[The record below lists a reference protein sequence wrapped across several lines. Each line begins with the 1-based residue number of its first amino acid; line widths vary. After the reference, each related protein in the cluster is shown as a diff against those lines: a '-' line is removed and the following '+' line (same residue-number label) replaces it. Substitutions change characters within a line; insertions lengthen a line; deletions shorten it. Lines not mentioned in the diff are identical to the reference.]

1 MKFKNFRTESVKNN
15 NDLYFEVCTH
25 IVHHT
30 KKKLVYYSGNYD
42 SFVKTREEKEEER
55 EKRYKAEQ
63 DQIKHM
69 KDYVAKFG
77 QGNAKMARQA
87 QSKEK
92 TLEKM
97 LRVTICALIL
107 TIYKC
112 YQIIFCV
119 IAKVNFS
126 FISLLIYATSLCIWV
141 FYMLSFFI
149 KCMKVYSCI

>member
-1 MKFKNFRTESVKNN
+1 
-15 NDLYFEVCTH
+15 
-25 IVHHT
+25 
-30 KKKLVYYSGNYD
+30 
-42 SFVKTREEKEEER
+42 VKTREEKEEER

-97 LRVTICALIL
+97 LRVS
-107 TIYKC
+107 K
-112 YQIIFCV
+112 
-119 IAKVNFS
+119 
-126 FISLLIYATSLCIWV
+126 ATEGKE
-141 FYMLSFFI
+141 SFFFT
-149 KCMKVYSCI
+149 SFFRRED